1 MSNQNKEAILEN
13 IREWIVINNKI
24 LELQN
29 HLKKLKE
36 EKKKFSNNLIKIM
49 EANEIDEF
57 NMNNNKLVHKKIK
70 TKASINKNYL
80 LNILGNYFENNP
92 EIDNEDLSKFILDNR
107 PIKENSSL
115 VIKENK

>member
-13 IREWIVINNKI
+13 IREWIAINNKI

-36 EKKKFSNNLIKIM
+36 EKKKFSSNLIKIM

-57 NMNNNKLVHKKIK
+57 NMNNNKLVHKKTK
-70 TKASINKNYL
+70 SKASINKNYL

>member
-1 MSNQNKEAILEN
+1 MSGQNKEAIVEN
-13 IREWIVINNKI
+13 IKDWIKINNKI
-24 LELQN
+24 IELQN

-49 EANEIDEF
+49 ESNEIDEF
-57 NMNNNKLVHKKIK
+57 NINENKLVYKKTK
-70 TKASINKNYL
+70 TKATINKNYL
-80 LNILGNYFENNP
+80 MSILGNYFENNP